1 MDWFSLED
9 FVSIAFFVCTWNVI
23 GENHWYTFD
32 FISSNILIGR
42 KILRNCLFNLVE
54 LLLSNDRRILL
65 ALILTYYNRNHCLFG
80 LLWLSEKKN
89 APKSFILISVIGLQ
103 PVFLIEWSYYCF
115 HAFCDLFRLL
125 RYDLYTVRPANIHD
139 TFTHGT
145 LVKSSDDFSLLS
157 NTSKFST
164 NCKLHFVSVSMNI
177 ITIAFYDI
185 LERTYGQFDSFL
197 PFEMNIT
204 IPSCGILLMTL
215 NLILKI
221 LAKLCQHLISKPS
234 LLLFNLFRIAELLVR
249 CNPLFNRYLHFFQY
263 VFIGHLFGYLLLSL
277 EAFK

>member
-1 MDWFSLED
+1 M
-9 FVSIAFFVCTWNVI
+9 
-23 GENHWYTFD
+23 
-32 FISSNILIGR
+32 
-42 KILRNCLFNLVE
+42 
-54 LLLSNDRRILL
+54 
-65 ALILTYYNRNHCLFG
+65 
-80 LLWLSEKKN
+80 
-89 APKSFILISVIGLQ
+89 
-103 PVFLIEWSYYCF
+103 
-115 HAFCDLFRLL
+115 FRLL

-157 NTSKFST
+157 NTSKFPT

-277 EAFK
+277 EAF